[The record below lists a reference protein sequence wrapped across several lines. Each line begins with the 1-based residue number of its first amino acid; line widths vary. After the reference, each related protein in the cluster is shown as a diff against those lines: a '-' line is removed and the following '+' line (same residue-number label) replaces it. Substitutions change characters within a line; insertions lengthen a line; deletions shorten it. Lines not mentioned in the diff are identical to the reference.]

1 MSYSTLIK
9 FAPIL
14 TLERQNDPAWTRPGR
29 FLYRSDS
36 LRLLP
41 SRTVP
46 VLVDHDA
53 EREIGYVEKI
63 MRLEDT
69 DGPWF
74 FARAVVTDPPGWL
87 KKGTPASFATPS
99 SSRSLFSDDLVCT
112 GFVNEIS
119 VLAPGVKPAEPL
131 AKVVVLDRIESPA
144 ASATPDRH
152 AAAGEVIHHTRRQ
165 VLRRPGLAKCWA
177 CAERTPTG

>member
-1 MSYSTLIK
+1 VRALIK

-14 TLERQNDPAWTRPGR
+14 TLERQNDPAWNRPGR

-41 SRTVP
+41 TSSAIP
-46 VLVDHDA
+46 LLVDHVE

-74 FARAVVTDPPGWL
+74 MARAVVSDPPGWL
-87 KKGTPASFATPS
+87 KKGTAASFASPS
-99 SSRSLFSDDLVCT
+99 SSRSLFSEDLVCNA
-112 GFVNEIS
+112 FVTEIS
-119 VLAPGVKPAEPL
+119 LLSPGVKRAEPL
-131 AKVVVLDRIESPA
+131 AKVVVLERTDLPVAR
-144 ASATPDRH
+144 ATPDRH
-152 AAAGEVIHHTRRQ
+152 AAAGEVIHHSRREVLVRPGIGQ
-165 VLRRPGLAKCWA
+165 VLGVR
-177 CAERTPTG
+177 